1 MTGDAGS
8 EEVGT
13 IDIDGPELAHA
24 VDGVVNGLEVLGEAR
39 GSDEGVDLAVLL
51 DDLCDAGVDGVGVG
65 DISVV
70 SGDLGNAAQISKLRS
85 LLGLG
90 RKLTA
95 QRWGSP

>member
-1 MTGDAGS
+1 MTGDAGC
-8 EEVGT
+8 EQVGT
-13 IDIDGPELAHA
+13 IDVDSPELAHA

-51 DDLCDAGVDGVGVG
+51 NDLCDAGVDGFGVG
-65 DISVV
+65 NIGVV

-85 LLGLG
+85 LLGWAK
-90 RKLTA
+90 KLTA